1 MGLIWVLVL
10 MLVGPGTIAGAL
22 WLVEAAPKLELPRR
36 RRGPIGPPVERLAA
50 DLHRL
55 SCQLDRVRYSNEP
68 AKVARLA
75 AVSLAY
81 DKTLLMAAVALQLPA
96 FDQLPLSGAERI
108 ETEIELSR
116 AGLRW

>member
-1 MGLIWVLVL
+1 MGLVLFLAL

-22 WLVEAAPKLELPRR
+22 WLVEAAPRLELPRR
-36 RRGPIGPPVERLAA
+36 RRRPVGPPVERLAA

-55 SCQLDRVRYSNEP
+55 SCQLDRVRCSNEP

-81 DKTLLMAAVALQLPA
+81 DKTLLMAAVALQLQLGN
-96 FDQLPLSGAERI
+96 QLPLSGAERI
-108 ETEIELSR
+108 EAEVELSR